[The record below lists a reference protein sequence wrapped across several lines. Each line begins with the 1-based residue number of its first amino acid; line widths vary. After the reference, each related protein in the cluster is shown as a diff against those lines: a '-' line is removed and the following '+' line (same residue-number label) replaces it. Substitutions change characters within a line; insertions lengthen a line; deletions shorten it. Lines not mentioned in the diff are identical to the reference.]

1 VKNERFMMLVS
12 MYQES
17 TGIEVNGVGS
27 PEDFLDFIDTLITA
41 LPMFLVEFVRERVTE
56 ETQEELIKDLLMKF
70 VLLYLE
76 KPGVQVPGL
85 NSFLDQAP
93 TTPDTTVH

>member
-1 VKNERFMMLVS
+1 MLIS

-27 PEDFLDFIDTLITA
+27 PEDFLDFIDTLTTA
-41 LPMFLVEFVRERVTE
+41 LPMFIVEFVRERVTE
-56 ETQEELIKDLLMKF
+56 ETQEDLIKDLLMKF
-70 VLLYLE
+70 VLVYLE
-76 KPGVQVPGL
+76 KAGVQVPGL

-93 TTPDTTVH
+93 ITPDTTVH